1 MEASGALL
9 PLQAVAV
16 EARCLSDDGVE
27 HTHVELDTLV
37 DVDNSSRRAIATD
50 RPPPQNSHTTRS
62 QPRLKHNLN
71 EELFRTWV
79 YPAPKMDD
87 TWDTW

>member
-1 MEASGALL
+1 MPQRLCEVCACCFSRRRTVRWDPADMEASGALL

-37 DVDNSSRRAIATD
+37 DVDNSSRRAPRT
-50 RPPPQNSHTTRS
+50 PHPHTT
-62 QPRLKHNLN
+62 PPDHNHG
-71 EELFRTWV
+71 
-79 YPAPKMDD
+79 
-87 TWDTW
+87 

>member
-27 HTHVELDTLV
+27 HTSVELDTLV
-37 DVDNSSRRAIATD
+37 DVDNSSRRAPRTAH
-50 RPPPQNSHTTRS
+50 RSLFLHPPQMSENSVLGFGGFT
-62 QPRLKHNLN
+62 
-71 EELFRTWV
+71 
-79 YPAPKMDD
+79 
-87 TWDTW
+87 